1 MTPPGLTVDGFMKMV
16 KCGESVT
23 YVLSKY
29 RMNWHDFQD
38 DLAFEWVNEH
48 DV

>member
-29 RMNWHDFQD
+29 RMIGMIFRM
-38 DLAFEWVNEH
+38 DLAFEWVNEN